1 MFLQYII
8 INHQKHF
15 IILFINR
22 EKNFCIYVYINYL
35 DYKKAFLSN
44 RMYILNSSM
53 TRFVMDINNYHVT
66 NK

>member
-22 EKNFCIYVYINYL
+22 ENNFCIYVYINYL
-35 DYKKAFLSN
+35 EKTL
-44 RMYILNSSM
+44 
-53 TRFVMDINNYHVT
+53 FVKQDVYFE
-66 NK
+66 

>member
-22 EKNFCIYVYINYL
+22 EKNFCIYVYINFL
-35 DYKKAFLSN
+35 DYKKNL
-44 RMYILNSSM
+44 
-53 TRFVMDINNYHVT
+53 FVKQDVYFE
-66 NK
+66 